1 MPVDRKHARVPPAA
15 SQPLITKFSRL
26 WAVTKYSYD
35 IFSSRNSRFLFRVAH
50 SRCCVNFLA
59 SSRSHPLNE
68 TLRRARIPDR
78 DLGARLRRPPWVRS
92 FCRRASSRACGSRYA
107 PPQGVR
113 RARPP
118 RQPAR
123 IRFRFRHSPLTEP
136 RPVHAQLRDATIT
149 PETRDDDRAHLK
161 ALSDARA
168 GRWPNTLE
176 VRNRRAALVATD
188 PRIPIWTRR
197 DETRR
202 KEHPAATNDATN
214 DAFGVSAP
222 NEPR

>member
-1 MPVDRKHARVPPAA
+1 MPVDREHAACHP
-15 SQPLITKFSRL
+15 RL
-26 WAVTKYSYD
+26 LTATDLQNSVGYGLKLVTKYSYA
-35 IFSSRNSRFLFRVAH
+35 IFFVDGAGSRHYSKDSLPRKRAASTFVA
-50 SRCCVNFLA
+50 LLTA
-59 SSRSHPLNE
+59 NE
-68 TLRRARIPDR
+68 TRRGARIPVR

-107 PPQGVR
+107 PPPGVR

-168 GRWPNTLE
+168 ARWPNTLE
-176 VRNRRAALVATD
+176 VRDRPAALVATD
-188 PRIPIWTRR
+188 PPIPFWTRR
-197 DETRR
+197 DETSKRALA
-202 KEHPAATNDATN
+202 KKKKKT
-214 DAFGVSAP
+214 SA
-222 NEPR
+222 